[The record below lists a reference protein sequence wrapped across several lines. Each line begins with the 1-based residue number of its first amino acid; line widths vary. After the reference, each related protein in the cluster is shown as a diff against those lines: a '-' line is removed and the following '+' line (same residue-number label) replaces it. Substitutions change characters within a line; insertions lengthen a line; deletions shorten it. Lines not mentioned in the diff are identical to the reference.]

1 MSEELK
7 RCPFCGGEAR
17 IEASTGAFYVS
28 CDDCGSC
35 SPVLPNN
42 GSIAAWNTRAQPE
55 AAPVEPVAWLKEWTG
70 DPSGQPRRRVDL
82 TRHNEDWLEYLK
94 PKVTPLYTHPP
105 AAPTDALVE
114 KVARLEEALQSI
126 SDLIGDAA
134 QDDCENGV
142 RWLNERAAAAYLKDF
157 PATLTA
163 LRKAQEI
170 IDAVLS

>member
-1 MSEELK
+1 MTEELK
-7 RCPFCGGEAR
+7 
-17 IEASTGAFYVS
+17 
-28 CDDCGSC
+28 
-35 SPVLPNN
+35 
-42 GSIAAWNTRAQPE
+42 PE
-55 AAPVEPVAWLKEWTG
+55 AAPVEPLCPFTDRPAWECAAACTCAHFKPTG
-70 DPSGQPRRRVDL
+70 IIK
-82 TRHNEDWLEYLK
+82 HA
-94 PKVTPLYTHPP
+94 HPP

-114 KVARLEEALQSI
+114 KVAELEGALQSI

-170 IDAVLS
+170 IDAVLP